1 MDFVISQFG
10 ELLRT
15 DDFLEDWKYD
25 ESDKEPVGLET
36 LQLNALYCCIFNLK
50 IFLSRNY

>member
-25 ESDKEPVGLET
+25 ESDKEPVGLEI
-36 LQLNALYCCIFNLK
+36 LQFNALYRYIFNLK
-50 IFLSRNY
+50 NFLYRNY